1 MHNVTSVLQLD
12 ALVDLDPSQVAKLLS
27 LFLLPLADEDI
38 AIAFG
43 SYFVV
48 NKSMP
53 ISLVAITVYCG
64 IVISDFAVYGIG
76 AAARHIKWLDRL
88 AVSKR
93 VRKFSNT
100 LSRNQFE
107 LVAICRVVPGLELIA
122 FVACG
127 WMRVPFGKFMVA
139 SIVVSALYLP
149 LMLYLMIA
157 LGGGLGSYAGVWA
170 WPVFVVFLVVV
181 AFVRHRIFTLREQ
194 APTASGASP
203 LLRPIARYQFDA
215 ASQLAFRDCRPR
227 LSRVR
232 ATARRVRA
240 P

>member
-1 MHNVTSVLQLD
+1 MYNVTSVLE
-12 ALVDLDPSQVAKLLS
+12 ALGDLDPMWVAKLLS

-48 NKSMP
+48 NKSMS
-53 ISLVAITVYCG
+53 IGLVAITVYCG
-64 IVISDFAVYGIG
+64 MVISDFAVYGIG
-76 AAARHIKWLDRL
+76 AAARYVKWLDRL

-93 VRKFSNT
+93 VRIFSNT

-149 LMLYLMIA
+149 LMLYLVIA
-157 LGGGLGSYAGVWA
+157 LGDGLDSHVGVWA
-170 WPVFVVFLVVV
+170 WPVVVVFLAVV
-181 AFVRHRIFTLREQ
+181 AFVRHRIFTLRER
-194 APTASGASP
+194 APTTGGPSA
-203 LLRPIARYQFDA
+203 LLRPIAGDRFYE
-215 ASQLAFRDCRPR
+215 ASRLAFRDSHPR

-232 ATARRVRA
+232 AVAGRGGVR
-240 P
+240 PP

>member
-1 MHNVTSVLQLD
+1 VYDVTSVLE
-12 ALVDLDPSQVAKLLS
+12 ALGDLDPMWVAKLLS

-48 NKSMP
+48 NKSMS
-53 ISLVAITVYCG
+53 IGLVAITVYCG
-64 IVISDFAVYGIG
+64 MVISDFAVYGIG
-76 AAARHIKWLDRL
+76 AAARYVKWLDRL

-93 VRKFSNT
+93 VRIFSNT

-149 LMLYLMIA
+149 LMLYLVIA
-157 LGGGLGSYAGVWA
+157 LGDGLGNHVGVWA
-170 WPVFVVFLVVV
+170 WPVVVVFLAVVRPCHPIRDRT
-181 AFVRHRIFTLREQ
+181 FRLQNHFQL
-194 APTASGASP
+194 GAKE
-203 LLRPIARYQFDA
+203 
-215 ASQLAFRDCRPR
+215 
-227 LSRVR
+227 
-232 ATARRVRA
+232 
-240 P
+240 